1 MAQKLP
7 KTKEG
12 CCMNLY
18 QLRYFAA
25 LAETKHFGKA
35 AERLCITQPSL
46 SHAIAQLETELGVV
60 LFERKNRSSALT
72 KEGLQFLSYVEKA
85 LEILDNG
92 IASMKHIAHGEGC
105 IELGF
110 LRTLGLSLIPEVASA
125 FLQEQKDKNIQFKFY
140 TDVTH
145 PLLQGLKDEKYDM
158 VFCTKLESEK
168 NIEFIPVS
176 KQDLVLIV
184 PRNHPL
190 AKRYTVDLTETLPY
204 PQIYFADKSGLRIV
218 IDSLFEKIGQRPK
231 IAYEIQ
237 EDQVI
242 AGLVAQGFGIAVV
255 PYMEELLRLNVKIIQ
270 ISYPYWER
278 NFYMATLKDR
288 YLPPVVQKFKQF
300 VITHCKV

>member
-1 MAQKLP
+1 
-7 KTKEG
+7 
-12 CCMNLY
+12 MNLY
-18 QLRYFAA
+18 QLRYFVT

-35 AERLCITQPSL
+35 AERLCIAQPSL
-46 SHAIAQLETELGVV
+46 SHAIAQLEAELGVV
-60 LFERKNRSSALT
+60 LFERKNRSSTLT
-72 KEGLQFLSYVEKA
+72 KEGLQFLSYVEKS

-92 IASMKHIAHGEGC
+92 ISSMAHISRGEGC

-110 LRTLGLSLIPEVASA
+110 LRTLGLSLIPELANG
-125 FLQEQKDKNIQFKFY
+125 FLQEQRDKHIQFKFY
-140 TDVTH
+140 TDVTQ

-158 VFCTKLESEK
+158 VFCTQLENEK
-168 NIEFIPVS
+168 TIEFIPVS

-190 AKRYTVDLTETLPY
+190 ANRYTVDLTETLPY
-204 PQIYFADKSGLRIV
+204 PHVYFAEKSGLRIV
-218 IDSLFEKIGQRPK
+218 IDRLFEKIGKRPN

-237 EDQVI
+237 GDQVI

-278 NFYMATLKDR
+278 NFYMATLKDK
-288 YLPPVVQKFKQF
+288 YLPPVVQRFKQF
-300 VITHCKV
+300 VITHCRV